1 MAPVDAAV
9 HRRAG
14 IDVLM
19 NFAKLGPSAPV
30 RDRADD
36 EWHTGM
42 EVYCLDIVRPTRLV
56 TPIMQGWSESAIV
69 FSVAPIAISW
79 RRTGQSSAHVGAR
92 WLLYRERVVRRRAR
106 PVGDQLL
113 RPFIGAVE
121 PHGDG

>member
-14 IDVLM
+14 IDVPM

-36 EWHTGM
+36 EWHAGM

-92 WLLYRERVVRRRAR
+92 AGSYIARGSYAVAPVRSATNSFAR
-106 PVGDQLL
+106 S
-113 RPFIGAVE
+113 
-121 PHGDG
+121 